1 MSHQEI
7 CAVLDLALDIAW
19 WLFFPTVLVAL
30 VFGFV
35 ALCSGPEK

>member
-30 VFGFV
+30 VFCFA
-35 ALCSGPEK
+35 ALFSGPRQ